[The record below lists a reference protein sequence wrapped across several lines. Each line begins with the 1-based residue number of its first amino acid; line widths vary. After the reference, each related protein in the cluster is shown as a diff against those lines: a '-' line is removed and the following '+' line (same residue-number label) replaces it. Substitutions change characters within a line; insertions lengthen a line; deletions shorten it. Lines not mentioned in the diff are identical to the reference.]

1 MRTKKESK
9 ENQNVGLANSNH
21 EGKGDTMTMT
31 TTTERTEHVE
41 DVRTAYAE
49 CRTVA
54 KLKPVPVDEQE
65 HKRLTQAKRIP
76 TLHNMAKW
84 LCSALP
90 LEGEDFG
97 AQVNAAERE
106 LSQMTKRNKANLVA
120 LQTAYVFSKKVPRQ
134 ERRDMFQELFLTL
147 YQHKMSDNGLAYAIA
162 HGDWCNWWRSY
173 KLRSHYS
180 LDMVADANSGDS
192 FGDLLVGVCDFEMQI
207 LGKINGDRLLEAL
220 PDYIRKI
227 VQRKLDGRPTSKR
240 EQSQLRMWV
249 NQRPTILAQYMTFD

>member
-1 MRTKKESK
+1 
-9 ENQNVGLANSNH
+9 VGLANSNH

-41 DVRTAYAE
+41 DVRTACAE

-84 LCSALP
+84 LASGLP

-97 AQVNAAERE
+97 QQVQTVERE
-106 LSQMTKRNKANLVA
+106 LLLLTKRSKSSLLA

-147 YQHKMSDNGLAYAIA
+147 YEHKMSDNGLAYAIA
-162 HGDWCNWWRSY
+162 RADWCNWWRSY

-180 LDMVADANSGDS
+180 LDMAADANSGDS
-192 FGDLLVGVCDFEMQI
+192 FGDLLVGVCDFEAQI

-240 EQSQLRMWV
+240 EQAQLRMWV
-249 NQRPTILAQYMTFD
+249 NQRPTILAQYMTLE

>member
-1 MRTKKESK
+1 METTKATKAK
-9 ENQNVGLANSNH
+9 RA
-21 EGKGDTMTMT
+21 
-31 TTTERTEHVE
+31 RTE
-41 DVRTAYAE
+41 DVKDIQESYEE
-49 CRTVA
+49 CHTV
-54 KLKPVPVDEQE
+54 KRQKPVKVNETE
-65 HKRLTQAKRIP
+65 HKKLVQAKHIP
-76 TLHNMAKW
+76 TLHAMAKW
-84 LCSALP
+84 FCSALP

-97 AQVNAAERE
+97 QQVQTVEHE
-106 LSQMTKRNKANLVA
+106 LLRMTRRHKGNLIA

-147 YQHKMSDNGLAYAIA
+147 YEHKMSDNGLAYAIA
-162 HGDWCNWWRSY
+162 HGDWCNWWRAY
-173 KLRSHYS
+173 KIRSHYS
-180 LDMVADANSGDS
+180 LDMVADAERGDS

-249 NQRPTILAQYMTFD
+249 NQRPTILAQYMTLD